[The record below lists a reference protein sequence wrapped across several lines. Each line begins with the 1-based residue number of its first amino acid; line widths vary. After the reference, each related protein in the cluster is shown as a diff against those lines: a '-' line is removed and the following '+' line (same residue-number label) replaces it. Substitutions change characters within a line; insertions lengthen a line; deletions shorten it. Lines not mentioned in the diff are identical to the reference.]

1 MDQDLNLNVN
11 INTGDAVQ
19 GLTNIK
25 NAADQAAAS
34 VGKIGESAQGAASK
48 VSKVDNAAK
57 DGIPKVEGLGRAFED
72 VFNTVVQE
80 GGKAGANLGQM
91 FQSLRDAIPVVK
103 GLNSTALRGL
113 TGIKAA
119 LASLGVGVIVTAI
132 GFLAAKVVDLVKKTR
147 ELKKEEK
154 DLAKELNAGTK
165 SAASQIVALKEL
177 AKRYQETGDSAKA
190 KQKFIKD
197 YADEIKKTGIAITDV
212 NTAEEVL
219 KNNTQKYVDA
229 LLDRAKATAA
239 YNLAVKVYEEFL
251 EKIPELDEAIINAG
265 TEESRT
271 GWQRFVTNMLATS
284 DNISDAYEKVEE
296 TIAGQVAQN
305 VAKATKER
313 DEYVRTTKTKLDSLM
328 KTYETHASKASTVLN
343 GVGGGSSAESF
354 SNPIF
359 DQIQNR
365 KALEGAVREFR
376 EKILPGIISKI
387 QQAVDEQGSTLKFNF
402 DEIFDDST
410 IEKAAT
416 RWLQY
421 TNEIAAIKLQESR
434 DHKKY
439 LEERKL
445 VEESYNKDLDK
456 IFEDRAKEYR
466 EDNEKE
472 AEQLAAKAKNIK
484 KQLAARAA
492 DIKKEIVKRKEL
504 LQEIREMDYD
514 HEAAMIDLDP
524 YTSEYQKNK
533 ALAELEQQRLQDRK
547 AYLEDLLSL
556 ETEGTDEYNNLVL
569 QLGETIRKLIEAT
582 QELDNI
588 QTLKGRALID
598 YYLELASTVSST
610 FSSIA
615 DLYEED
621 SRAIKENAEA
631 KRRANKISEE
641 EYQKE
646 LARSERQFKRAKKLQ
661 IATAVVNT
669 IAGAIGAFLQASA
682 AYPPPYGQILG
693 AASATAVTA
702 AGVAEIQKLKN
713 KNFDSDS
720 VDGGGVGAS
729 APNVGVTPID
739 VRDDIQAS
747 PTTLPQS
754 QSPTDQR
761 VYILEGDIQD
771 SNKRVEIREDNS
783 TF

>member
-1 MDQDLNLNVN
+1 MDQDFNLNVK
-11 INTGDAVQ
+11 IDTGDAVQ

-34 VGKIGESAQGAASK
+34 VEKIGESAQGAASK

-119 LASLGVGVIVTAI
+119 LASLSVGAIVTAI

-165 SAASQIVALKEL
+165 SAASQIVALREL

-328 KTYETHASKASTVLN
+328 KTYETHASRASAVLD

-445 VEESYNKDLDK
+445 VEESFNKDLDK

-472 AEQLAAKAKNIK
+472 A

-504 LQEIREMDYD
+504 LQEIQEMDYD
-514 HEAAMIDLDP
+514 HEAAMISLDP

-533 ALAELEQQRLQDRK
+533 ALVELEQQRLQDRK
-547 AYLEDLLSL
+547 KYLEDLLSL
-556 ETEGTDEYNNLVL
+556 ETKGTDEYNSLVL
-569 QLGETIRKLIEAT
+569 QLGETTQKLIEAT

-598 YYLELASTVSST
+598 YYLELTSTVSST

-615 DLYEED
+615 DMYEED
-621 SRAIKENAEA
+621 SRAIRENAEA

-646 LARSERQFKRAKKLQ
+646 LARSEQQFKRAKKLQ

-702 AGVAEIQKLKN
+702 AGIAEIQKLKN

-729 APNVGVTPID
+729 VPNVGVTPID
-739 VRDDIQAS
+739 VRDDIQQS
-747 PTTLPQS
+747 PSVLADS
-754 QSPTDQR
+754 QSPRDQR
-761 VYILEGDIQD
+761 VWILQGDLED
-771 SNKRVEIREDNS
+771 SHRQVEIRESNS

>member
-1 MDQDLNLNVN
+1 MDQDFNLNVK
-11 INTGDAVQ
+11 IDTGDAVQ

-34 VGKIGESAQGAASK
+34 VEKIGESAQGAASK

-119 LASLGVGVIVTAI
+119 LASLGVGAIVTAI

-165 SAASQIVALKEL
+165 SAASQIVALREL

-328 KTYETHASKASTVLN
+328 KTYETHASRASAVLD

-376 EKILPGIISKI
+376 EKILPGIISKM

-445 VEESYNKDLDK
+445 VEESFNKDLDK

-472 AEQLAAKAKNIK
+472 AEQLAA
-484 KQLAARAA
+484 RAA

-504 LQEIREMDYD
+504 LQEIQEMDYD
-514 HEAAMIDLDP
+514 HEAAMISLDP

-533 ALAELEQQRLQDRK
+533 ALVELEQQRLQDRK
-547 AYLEDLLSL
+547 KYLEDLLSL
-556 ETEGTDEYNNLVL
+556 ETKGTDEYNSLVL
-569 QLGETIRKLIEAT
+569 QLGETTQKLIEAT

-598 YYLELASTVSST
+598 YYLELTSTVSST

-615 DLYEED
+615 DMYEED
-621 SRAIKENAEA
+621 SRAIRENAEA

-646 LARSERQFKRAKKLQ
+646 LARSEQQFKRAKKLQ

-702 AGVAEIQKLKN
+702 AGIAEIQKLKN

-729 APNVGVTPID
+729 VPNVGVTPID
-739 VRDDIQAS
+739 VRDDIQQS
-747 PTTLPQS
+747 PSVLADS
-754 QSPTDQR
+754 QSPRDQR
-761 VYILEGDIQD
+761 VWILQGDLED
-771 SNKRVEIREDNS
+771 SHRQVEIRESNS